1 MLLPTALPN
10 NSKQKRILT
19 ALLYEVQRLYPESS
33 DQVAVNRFIL
43 YTIELEKRFSIEL
56 KGIFTRSELSLIID
70 AENGTMINTQYW
82 GSQQM
87 MAIHLNDAHNLDGLG
102 TKWGVDIDHLIEKIE
117 EMPKSLF
124 LFFHEQVYRFWNEG
138 ENSLEEFLEKYAA

>member
-10 NSKQKRILT
+10 NSKQKRVLEN
-19 ALLYEVQRLYPESS
+19 LLKEIQSLYTESS
-33 DQVAVNRFIL
+33 DQVAVNRMLLFSF
-43 YTIELEKRFSIEL
+43 ELRKRLSNEL
-56 KGIFTRSELSLIID
+56 KGIFTRSELSLIVD
-70 AENGTMINTQYW
+70 AENGTLISPQYW

-102 TKWGVDIDHLIEKIE
+102 QKWNVDIDALIEKIE
-117 EMPKSLF
+117 DIPASLF
-124 LFFHEQVYRFWNEG
+124 LFLHEEIYRFWNEG